1 MGHVFRAKSFIQDP
15 TANTDSVE
23 GTMAAEVENYLEAA
37 DAGGSSTDID
47 EVISVASCRLKG
59 DRVFTIVVLE
69 DDIAGG

>member
-1 MGHVFRAKSFIQDP
+1 MAHVFRAKSFIQDP

-23 GTMAAEVENYLEAA
+23 GTMAAEVENYLEAV
-37 DAGGSSTDID
+37 DAGGSNVDID